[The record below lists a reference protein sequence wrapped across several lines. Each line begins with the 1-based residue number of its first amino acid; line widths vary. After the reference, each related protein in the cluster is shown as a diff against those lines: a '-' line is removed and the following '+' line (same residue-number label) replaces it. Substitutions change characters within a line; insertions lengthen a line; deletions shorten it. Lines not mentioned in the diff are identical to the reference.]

1 MQRIQKGKFIMK
13 KAISVLMIAACMLC
27 MVTACEK
34 KDKKENDTSAAQAT
48 ETDCTAAER
57 VTTEPEGEI
66 TISEMIDQ
74 RIKEEGKIMIYRM
87 RFGPSKTPLEITED
101 LNVNIISYD
110 GKELID
116 YGNSSNRRGETRL
129 GDIIHNKV
137 DYSTYNI
144 GTYGGNWKRHRYVSG
159 GDEKYVEEEGY
170 VQREI
175 TTDDS
180 GNNAQLETLYS
191 YSKGTLYS
199 RDAGS
204 KEWNQTEKED
214 SLDIVSFG
222 TFERIKLDGKTYMT
236 FCVRDNLDLIEYDII
251 PDNKFTEN
259 KTVVYDTPGTEK
271 TTVNTVDYLKK
282 YQAVPK
288 EELEQMCEEIRMYR
302 DLGANGIVI
311 GALTPDGDLDLDA
324 MRRLMN
330 CAGNMDV
337 TLHRAFDVC
346 RDPKEALEQA
356 VSLGMNTILTSGQ
369 QNSAVKGAELLAEL
383 QRQAAGRIRI
393 QAGGGIC
400 ADAIRELYPKTGV
413 TAYHMS
419 GKIELASPMQ
429 YRKEN
434 VNMGLPSLS
443 EYTLY
448 RTDVKAVRGARAVLE
463 EL

>member
-13 KAISVLMIAACMLC
+13 KAISVLMVAACMLC

-34 KDKKENDTSAAQAT
+34 KNKKENDTSAVQAT
-48 ETDCTAAER
+48 ETDCTAAEL

-87 RFGPSKTPLEITED
+87 HFGPSKTPLEITED

-110 GKELID
+110 GEKLTGYD
-116 YGNSSNRRGETRL
+116 NPDDFLMETRL

-144 GTYGGNWKRHRYVSG
+144 GAYGGNWKRHRYVSG

-180 GNNAQLETLYS
+180 GNNAQLETLYL

-204 KEWNQTEKED
+204 KEWNQTEKND
-214 SLDIVSFG
+214 NLPVVLFG

-236 FCVRDNLDLIEYDII
+236 FCVRDNLDLIEYYII

-259 KTVVYDTPGTEK
+259 KTVVYDTPGTEG

-282 YQAVPK
+282 YQAVPQ
-288 EELEQMCEEIRMYR
+288 EELEQM
-302 DLGANGIVI
+302 IVFP
-311 GALTPDGDLDLDA
+311 GS
-324 MRRLMN
+324 
-330 CAGNMDV
+330 
-337 TLHRAFDVC
+337 
-346 RDPKEALEQA
+346 K
-356 VSLGMNTILTSGQ
+356 
-369 QNSAVKGAELLAEL
+369 KAESS
-383 QRQAAGRIRI
+383 QAA
-393 QAGGGIC
+393 
-400 ADAIRELYPKTGV
+400 D
-413 TAYHMS
+413 
-419 GKIELASPMQ
+419 
-429 YRKEN
+429 
-434 VNMGLPSLS
+434 
-443 EYTLY
+443 
-448 RTDVKAVRGARAVLE
+448 
-463 EL
+463 

>member
-1 MQRIQKGKFIMK
+1 MK

-34 KDKKENDTSAAQAT
+34 NNKKENDTSAVQAT

-110 GKELID
+110 GEKLTGYD
-116 YGNSSNRRGETRL
+116 NPDDFLMETRL

-144 GTYGGNWKRHRYVSG
+144 GAYGGNWKRYDNEF

-180 GNNAQLETLYS
+180 GDNTQMETLYM
-191 YSKGTLYS
+191 YSKGTLYTREEES
-199 RDAGS
+199 
-204 KEWNQTEKED
+204 EVWNQTEKED

-236 FCVRDNLDLIEYDII
+236 FCVRDNLNLIKYYII

-271 TTVNTVDYLKK
+271 TTVNTVDYLKE
-282 YQAVPK
+282 YQAVPQ
-288 EELEQMCEEIRMYR
+288 EELEQM
-302 DLGANGIVI
+302 IVFP
-311 GALTPDGDLDLDA
+311 GS
-324 MRRLMN
+324 
-330 CAGNMDV
+330 
-337 TLHRAFDVC
+337 
-346 RDPKEALEQA
+346 K
-356 VSLGMNTILTSGQ
+356 
-369 QNSAVKGAELLAEL
+369 KAESS
-383 QRQAAGRIRI
+383 QAA
-393 QAGGGIC
+393 
-400 ADAIRELYPKTGV
+400 D
-413 TAYHMS
+413 
-419 GKIELASPMQ
+419 
-429 YRKEN
+429 
-434 VNMGLPSLS
+434 
-443 EYTLY
+443 
-448 RTDVKAVRGARAVLE
+448 
-463 EL
+463 

>member
-74 RIKEEGKIMIYRM
+74 RIKEEGKITLYRM
-87 RFGPSKTPLEITED
+87 RIAESNSPVEITED
-101 LNVNIISYD
+101 LKVKIISYD
-110 GKELID
+110 GDKLTGYKNPD
-116 YGNSSNRRGETRL
+116 DFLMETRL

-144 GTYGGNWKRHRYVSG
+144 GAYGGNWKRHRYVSG

-191 YSKGTLYS
+191 YSKGTLYTREEES
-199 RDAGS
+199 
-204 KEWNQTEKED
+204 EVWNQTEKNNN
-214 SLDIVSFG
+214 LPVVSFG

-236 FCVRDNLDLIEYDII
+236 FCVRNNLDLIEYDII

-259 KTVVYDTPGTEK
+259 KTVVYDTPGTEE

-288 EELEQMCEEIRMYR
+288 EELEQMIIFPGSE
-302 DLGANGIVI
+302 
-311 GALTPDGDLDLDA
+311 
-324 MRRLMN
+324 
-330 CAGNMDV
+330 
-337 TLHRAFDVC
+337 
-346 RDPKEALEQA
+346 K
-356 VSLGMNTILTSGQ
+356 
-369 QNSAVKGAELLAEL
+369 AESS
-383 QRQAAGRIRI
+383 QAA
-393 QAGGGIC
+393 
-400 ADAIRELYPKTGV
+400 D
-413 TAYHMS
+413 
-419 GKIELASPMQ
+419 
-429 YRKEN
+429 
-434 VNMGLPSLS
+434 
-443 EYTLY
+443 
-448 RTDVKAVRGARAVLE
+448 
-463 EL
+463 

>member
-1 MQRIQKGKFIMK
+1 MK

-34 KDKKENDTSAAQAT
+34 KENDTSAAQAT
-48 ETDCTAAER
+48 ETDCTAAEL

-74 RIKEEGKIMIYRM
+74 RIKEEGKITLYRM
-87 RFGPSKTPLEITED
+87 CIAESNTPVEITED
-101 LNVNIISYD
+101 LKVNIISYD
-110 GKELID
+110 GEKLKGYD
-116 YGNSSNRRGETRL
+116 NPDDFLMETRL

-137 DYSTYNI
+137 DYSTYDI
-144 GTYGGNWKRHRYVSG
+144 GAYGGSWKRHRRVSG

-191 YSKGTLYS
+191 YSEGTLYS

-204 KEWNQTEKED
+204 EEWNQTEKND
-214 SLDIVSFG
+214 NLPVVLFG

-259 KTVVYDTPGTEK
+259 KTVVYDTPGTEG

-288 EELEQMCEEIRMYR
+288 EELEQMIVFPGSKKEE
-302 DLGANGIVI
+302 
-311 GALTPDGDLDLDA
+311 
-324 MRRLMN
+324 
-330 CAGNMDV
+330 
-337 TLHRAFDVC
+337 
-346 RDPKEALEQA
+346 
-356 VSLGMNTILTSGQ
+356 SS
-369 QNSAVKGAELLAEL
+369 
-383 QRQAAGRIRI
+383 QAA
-393 QAGGGIC
+393 
-400 ADAIRELYPKTGV
+400 D
-413 TAYHMS
+413 
-419 GKIELASPMQ
+419 
-429 YRKEN
+429 
-434 VNMGLPSLS
+434 
-443 EYTLY
+443 
-448 RTDVKAVRGARAVLE
+448 
-463 EL
+463 

>member
-1 MQRIQKGKFIMK
+1 MK

-48 ETDCTAAER
+48 ETDCTAAEL

-74 RIKEEGKIMIYRM
+74 RIKEEGKITLYRM
-87 RFGPSKTPLEITED
+87 RIAESNSPVEITED
-101 LNVNIISYD
+101 LKVKIISYD
-110 GKELID
+110 GDKLTGYKNPD
-116 YGNSSNRRGETRL
+116 DFLMETRL

-144 GTYGGNWKRHRYVSG
+144 GAYGGNWKRHRYVSG

-180 GNNAQLETLYS
+180 GNNTQMETLYS
-191 YSKGTLYS
+191 YSKGTLYT
-199 RDAGS
+199 REEGS
-204 KEWNQTEKED
+204 EVWNQTEKED

-236 FCVRDNLDLIEYDII
+236 FCVRNNLDLIEYDII

-259 KTVVYDTPGTEK
+259 KTVVYDTPGTEE

-288 EELEQMCEEIRMYR
+288 EEMEQM
-302 DLGANGIVI
+302 IVF
-311 GALTPDGDLDLDA
+311 T
-324 MRRLMN
+324 
-330 CAGNMDV
+330 GNK
-337 TLHRAFDVC
+337 RA
-346 RDPKEALEQA
+346 E
-356 VSLGMNTILTSGQ
+356 SS
-369 QNSAVKGAELLAEL
+369 
-383 QRQAAGRIRI
+383 QAA
-393 QAGGGIC
+393 
-400 ADAIRELYPKTGV
+400 D
-413 TAYHMS
+413 
-419 GKIELASPMQ
+419 
-429 YRKEN
+429 
-434 VNMGLPSLS
+434 
-443 EYTLY
+443 
-448 RTDVKAVRGARAVLE
+448 
-463 EL
+463 

>member
-1 MQRIQKGKFIMK
+1 MK

-34 KDKKENDTSAAQAT
+34 KDKKENDTSAVQAT
-48 ETDCTAAER
+48 ETDCTAAEL

-87 RFGPSKTPLEITED
+87 HFGPSKTPLEITED
-101 LNVNIISYD
+101 LKVNIISYD
-110 GKELID
+110 GEKLKGYD
-116 YGNSSNRRGETRL
+116 NPDDFLMETRL

-204 KEWNQTEKED
+204 KEWNQTEKND
-214 SLDIVSFG
+214 NLPVVLFG

-236 FCVRDNLDLIEYDII
+236 FCVRNNLDLIEYDII

-259 KTVVYDTPGTEK
+259 KTVVYDTPGTEE
-271 TTVNTVDYLKK
+271 TTVNTVDYLKE

-288 EELEQMCEEIRMYR
+288 EELEQMIVFPGSEKEE
-302 DLGANGIVI
+302 
-311 GALTPDGDLDLDA
+311 
-324 MRRLMN
+324 
-330 CAGNMDV
+330 
-337 TLHRAFDVC
+337 
-346 RDPKEALEQA
+346 
-356 VSLGMNTILTSGQ
+356 SS
-369 QNSAVKGAELLAEL
+369 
-383 QRQAAGRIRI
+383 QAA
-393 QAGGGIC
+393 
-400 ADAIRELYPKTGV
+400 D
-413 TAYHMS
+413 
-419 GKIELASPMQ
+419 
-429 YRKEN
+429 
-434 VNMGLPSLS
+434 
-443 EYTLY
+443 
-448 RTDVKAVRGARAVLE
+448 
-463 EL
+463 

>member
-1 MQRIQKGKFIMK
+1 MK
-13 KAISVLMIAACMLC
+13 KAISVLMVAACMLC

-34 KDKKENDTSAAQAT
+34 KNKKENDTSAVQAT
-48 ETDCTAAER
+48 EIDCTAAEL

-87 RFGPSKTPLEITED
+87 HFGPSKTPLEITED

-110 GKELID
+110 GEKLTGYD
-116 YGNSSNRRGETRL
+116 NPDDFLMETRL

-144 GTYGGNWKRHRYVSG
+144 GAYGGNWKRHRYVSG

-180 GNNAQLETLYS
+180 ENNAQLETLYL

-204 KEWNQTEKED
+204 KEWNQTEKND
-214 SLDIVSFG
+214 NLPVVLFG

-236 FCVRDNLDLIEYDII
+236 FCVRDNLDLIEYYII

-259 KTVVYDTPGTEK
+259 KTVVYDTPGTEG

-282 YQAVPK
+282 YQAVPQ
-288 EELEQMCEEIRMYR
+288 EELEQM
-302 DLGANGIVI
+302 IVFP
-311 GALTPDGDLDLDA
+311 GS
-324 MRRLMN
+324 
-330 CAGNMDV
+330 
-337 TLHRAFDVC
+337 
-346 RDPKEALEQA
+346 K
-356 VSLGMNTILTSGQ
+356 
-369 QNSAVKGAELLAEL
+369 KAESS
-383 QRQAAGRIRI
+383 QAA
-393 QAGGGIC
+393 
-400 ADAIRELYPKTGV
+400 D
-413 TAYHMS
+413 
-419 GKIELASPMQ
+419 
-429 YRKEN
+429 
-434 VNMGLPSLS
+434 
-443 EYTLY
+443 
-448 RTDVKAVRGARAVLE
+448 
-463 EL
+463 

>member
-1 MQRIQKGKFIMK
+1 MQRRRKGKFIMK
-13 KAISVLMIAACMLC
+13 KAISVLMVAACMLC

-34 KDKKENDTSAAQAT
+34 KNKKENDTSAVQAT

-87 RFGPSKTPLEITED
+87 HFGPSKTPLEITED

-110 GKELID
+110 GEKLTGYD
-116 YGNSSNRRGETRL
+116 NPDDFLMETRL

-204 KEWNQTEKED
+204 KEWNQTEKND
-214 SLDIVSFG
+214 NLPVVLFG

-236 FCVRDNLDLIEYDII
+236 FCVRNNLDLIEYDII

-271 TTVNTVDYLKK
+271 TTVNTVDYLKE
-282 YQAVPK
+282 YQAVPQ
-288 EELEQMCEEIRMYR
+288 EELEQMIVFPGSEKEE
-302 DLGANGIVI
+302 
-311 GALTPDGDLDLDA
+311 
-324 MRRLMN
+324 
-330 CAGNMDV
+330 
-337 TLHRAFDVC
+337 
-346 RDPKEALEQA
+346 
-356 VSLGMNTILTSGQ
+356 SS
-369 QNSAVKGAELLAEL
+369 
-383 QRQAAGRIRI
+383 QAA
-393 QAGGGIC
+393 
-400 ADAIRELYPKTGV
+400 D
-413 TAYHMS
+413 
-419 GKIELASPMQ
+419 
-429 YRKEN
+429 
-434 VNMGLPSLS
+434 
-443 EYTLY
+443 
-448 RTDVKAVRGARAVLE
+448 
-463 EL
+463 

>member
-34 KDKKENDTSAAQAT
+34 KDKKENDTSAVQAT
-48 ETDCTAAER
+48 ETDCTAAEL

-74 RIKEEGKIMIYRM
+74 RIKEEGKITLYRM
-87 RFGPSKTPLEITED
+87 RIAESNSPVEITED
-101 LNVNIISYD
+101 LKVKIISYD
-110 GKELID
+110 GDKLTGYKNPD
-116 YGNSSNRRGETRL
+116 DFLMETRL

-236 FCVRDNLDLIEYDII
+236 FCVRDNLDLIEYYII

-259 KTVVYDTPGTEK
+259 KTVVYDTPGTEE
-271 TTVNTVDYLKK
+271 TTVNTVDYLKE

-288 EELEQMCEEIRMYR
+288 EELEQMIVFPGSEKEE
-302 DLGANGIVI
+302 
-311 GALTPDGDLDLDA
+311 
-324 MRRLMN
+324 
-330 CAGNMDV
+330 
-337 TLHRAFDVC
+337 
-346 RDPKEALEQA
+346 
-356 VSLGMNTILTSGQ
+356 SS
-369 QNSAVKGAELLAEL
+369 
-383 QRQAAGRIRI
+383 QAA
-393 QAGGGIC
+393 
-400 ADAIRELYPKTGV
+400 D
-413 TAYHMS
+413 
-419 GKIELASPMQ
+419 
-429 YRKEN
+429 
-434 VNMGLPSLS
+434 
-443 EYTLY
+443 
-448 RTDVKAVRGARAVLE
+448 
-463 EL
+463 

>member
-74 RIKEEGKIMIYRM
+74 RIKEEGKITLYRM
-87 RFGPSKTPLEITED
+87 RIAESNSPVEITED
-101 LNVNIISYD
+101 LKVNIISYD
-110 GKELID
+110 GEKLKGYD
-116 YGNSSNRRGETRL
+116 NPDDFLMETRL

-144 GTYGGNWKRHRYVSG
+144 GAYGGSWKRYDNEF

-236 FCVRDNLDLIEYDII
+236 FCVRNNLDLIEYDII

-282 YQAVPK
+282 YQAVPQ
-288 EELEQMCEEIRMYR
+288 EELEQMIVFPGSEKEE
-302 DLGANGIVI
+302 
-311 GALTPDGDLDLDA
+311 
-324 MRRLMN
+324 
-330 CAGNMDV
+330 
-337 TLHRAFDVC
+337 
-346 RDPKEALEQA
+346 
-356 VSLGMNTILTSGQ
+356 SS
-369 QNSAVKGAELLAEL
+369 
-383 QRQAAGRIRI
+383 QAA
-393 QAGGGIC
+393 
-400 ADAIRELYPKTGV
+400 D
-413 TAYHMS
+413 
-419 GKIELASPMQ
+419 
-429 YRKEN
+429 
-434 VNMGLPSLS
+434 
-443 EYTLY
+443 
-448 RTDVKAVRGARAVLE
+448 
-463 EL
+463 